1 MPPVYSLLYMA
12 LFFCGKRDV
21 SSVYYRNN
29 NQANLDRVEC
39 LDAQTH
45 PAPCNYQ
52 KTQWRIKTNIWMTYT
67 CNQPTSYPS
76 TTDIAQHTGL
86 GRIGGYHYQ
95 RSDGAK
101 QRELSLAA
109 SLLDC
114 EQQVQGRD
122 VLQKPGQAG

>member
-1 MPPVYSLLYMA
+1 MA

-21 SSVYYRNN
+21 SFFFSTTQSSVYYRNN
-29 NQANLDRVEC
+29 NQAKSDRVES

-52 KTQWRIKTNIWMTYT
+52 KTQWRIKTNISIIYT

-76 TTDIAQHTGL
+76 TTDIAQHTRL
-86 GRIGGYHYQ
+86 GRIGGYQ

-122 VLQKPGQAG
+122 VLQKPGQDD